1 MPKLSRAPPADG
13 IAEAQP
19 SERKLRR
26 ILEPEDRAVLEDEKK
41 TRREEL
47 ERARVVRSEYQQER
61 LQEKMEVAKEKVLAK
76 EKKSAKKVLAKLKK
90 RAKKKAEKG
99 QMKQAEKDPAKLPRW
114 KRLTRAQDCFAL
126 FACDIHAALL
136 FVLSASYCH
145 MAVAP
150 TLVCFVCLQ

>member
-47 ERARVVRSEYQQER
+47 ERARVVRLEYQQER
-61 LQEKMEVAKEKVLAK
+61 LQDKLEAAKEKVLAK
-76 EKKSAKKVLAKLKK
+76 EKKSAKMAKK
-90 RAKKKAEKG
+90 RAKKKAEKE
-99 QMKQAEKDPAKLPRW
+99 QMKQAEKDPAKVPRW

-145 MAVAP
+145 VAVAP
-150 TLVCFVCLQ
+150 TLVCLVCLQ